1 MPRSEHHAEVM
12 TLLSQMADKFN
23 SPADDHERMASLLGQ
38 IPAMRDAAPR
48 WRTAAE
54 RYRVD
59 KHALHSILTRLEQM
73 DWGHD

>member
-1 MPRSEHHAEVM
+1 MPRSEQRAEVM

-23 SPADDHERMASLLGQ
+23 SLADDHERMASLLGQ
-38 IPAMRDAAPR
+38 IPALRDAAPR

-59 KHALHSILTRLEQM
+59 KHALRSILEKM
-73 DWGHD
+73 VGAHE